1 MARPEL
7 RRQRLLR
14 GWSKERAAAELAD
27 LAVRRGL
34 AKPGVDG
41 KAFGRWEEGRTRPVF
56 YAPLLC
62 ELYGKTA
69 EELNLVEADDIMQ
82 GVKRRQFLA
91 RASRGAMGLAAGQV
105 DLTRMARVLHHS
117 LQVDHRLLE
126 DLAAMTQTYGRQ
138 VHTFTPGGL
147 LPFVRFHLADLM
159 ALLSRSQPISVQRH
173 LGMLASETAVI
184 AGYLSYRLHNYGDA
198 ETYFGSTDLLAREAG
213 DETLRAFGLI
223 ARSALYSPVP
233 HGGVGGDPR
242 TALALLDA
250 AQSAAGSAASP
261 LLLTWLYARRVEDY
275 ASCDEGDASDRSLEQ
290 AERSFSRVAGR
301 DQGFFHNWTPG
312 RLTGYRGSAAVLLRR
327 SVEAVAIVD
336 APLKEAPPS
345 MASERSFLLII
356 QAAAYADQ
364 GQVEHSCTL
373 LSEAFALAKDAGL
386 VERVRRIKGTR
397 RNHLDRWA
405 LTSAVRRLD
414 EELVLSV

>member
-1 MARPEL
+1 MERPGL

-14 GWSKERAAAELAD
+14 GWSKERAAAELAE
-27 LAVRRGL
+27 LAVRRGS

-41 KAFGRWEEGRTRPVF
+41 KAFGRWEEGHTRPTF

-69 EELNLVEADDIMQ
+69 EELDLVEAVGILDE
-82 GVKRRQFLA
+82 VKRREFLA
-91 RASRGAMGLAAGQV
+91 RASLNAMGVAAGQL
-105 DLTRMARVLHHS
+105 DTARMAEVLHHS
-117 LQVDHRLLE
+117 LPVDGRLIE
-126 DLAAMTQTYGRQ
+126 DLAKMTQTYGRQ

-159 ALLSRSQPISVQRH
+159 TLLSRSQP
-173 LGMLASETAVI
+173 ASLKRALEVMAGETAVI

-198 ETYFGSTDLLAREAG
+198 ETYFASTDLLAREAG
-213 DETLRAFGLI
+213 DRPLRCLGLI

-233 HGGVGGDPR
+233 HGGVGGDPL

-250 AQSAAGSAASP
+250 AESAAGREASP
-261 LLLTWLYARRVEDY
+261 FLLTWLHARRVEDY
-275 ASCDEGDASDRSLEQ
+275 ASFDEGDASDRSLEE
-290 AERSFSRVAGR
+290 AEWAFSRVLER

-312 RLTGYRGSAAVLLRR
+312 RLTGYQGSAAVLLKRAA
-327 SVEAVAIVD
+327 EAVAIVD
-336 APLKEAPPS
+336 TPLKESSPA

-356 QAAAYADQ
+356 QAAAYADLEH
-364 GQVEHSCTL
+364 VEHSCAL
-373 LSEAFALAKDAGL
+373 LSEAFALAKAAGL
-386 VERVRRIKGTR
+386 VERIRRIRGTR

-405 LTSAVRRLD
+405 PTAAVRQLD
-414 EELVLSV
+414 EQLLTV